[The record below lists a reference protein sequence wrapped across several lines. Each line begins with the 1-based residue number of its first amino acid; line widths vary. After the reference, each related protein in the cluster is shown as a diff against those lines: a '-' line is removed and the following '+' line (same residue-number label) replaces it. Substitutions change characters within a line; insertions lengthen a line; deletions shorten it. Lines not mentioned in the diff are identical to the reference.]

1 MMKLLSGVADFQ
13 KNVFPKHRKLFE
25 ELAGGQSPEVLF
37 ITCSDS
43 RIDPSLITQAKPGD
57 LFIIRNAGNIVPPHA
72 RDAGGVTAS
81 IEFAIGALGVQHIV
95 VCGHSNCGA
104 MRGAMNPEVLKT
116 LPHVAHWLSHAE
128 AAAHI
133 VREREIEDEEE
144 KVRAMTLENVLLQ
157 LQHLRTHP
165 YVAAGLAASRIELH
179 AWMYDIESGAIEAF
193 NPEAGAFEPVADA
206 HEAAGLRAL
215 EASGAAHTHS

>member
-1 MMKLLSGVADFQ
+1 MMKLLDGVAKFQ
-13 KNVFPKHRKLFE
+13 KNVYPKHKKLFE
-25 ELAGGQSPEVLF
+25 DLAGGQSPEVLF

-57 LFIIRNAGNIVPPHA
+57 LFIIRNAGNIVPPHV

-81 IEFAIGALGVQHIV
+81 IEFAIGALGIQHIV

-104 MRGAMNPEVLKT
+104 MNGAMNPEGLKA
-116 LPHVAHWLSHAE
+116 LPHVSQWLSYAE

-133 VREREIEDEEE
+133 VRERDHASDEE
-144 KVRAMTLENVLLQ
+144 RIADMTRENVLLQ

-165 YVAAGLAASRIELH
+165 YVAAGLAAGRIELH
-179 AWMYDIESGAIEAF
+179 GWIYDIESGAIF
-193 NPEAGAFEPVADA
+193 SYNPESGTFESVSDA
-206 HEAAGLRAL
+206 HAAAGFRILGEKDATH
-215 EASGAAHTHS
+215 AHD